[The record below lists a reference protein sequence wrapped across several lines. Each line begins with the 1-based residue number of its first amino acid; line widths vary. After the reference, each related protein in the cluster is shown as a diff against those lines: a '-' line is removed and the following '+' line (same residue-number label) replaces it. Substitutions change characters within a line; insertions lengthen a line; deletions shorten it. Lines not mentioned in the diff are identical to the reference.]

1 MREKKLKFAGVN
13 GFAIEFTK
21 FALLKF
27 LLSLNKNCVLVLN
40 ILSIQKLSKKY
51 PQNQVFAV
59 KDFSLAIKKGEI
71 VAITG
76 ESGCGKTTLLRL
88 IAGLEVP
95 DEGTITI
102 HHQIV
107 ADKTTWI
114 KPEQRHVG
122 MVFQDYALFP
132 HLNIKEN
139 IAFGLNK
146 EQNKKEVIRE
156 ILTLVGLYGY
166 ENRYPH
172 ELSGGQQQRVALARA
187 LAPQPTLLLLDEPF
201 SNLDEMLKE
210 QVREDLLQ
218 IIRQTNITSLLV
230 THDVKDALA
239 IADRIVVMK
248 QGKLQQ
254 CSYPK
259 DIYEY
264 PANVYVGRFF
274 GKMNVLEGNIQNHA
288 LQTALGNFPVSN
300 PQTKSIGIR
309 PEHIDLSIDNLQ
321 GGQKQKI
328 KGVISKVNF
337 LGAYCEVI
345 AQIGNAEVVVR
356 TNNAFEGKIG
366 QEAVLEIKK
375 YCEW

>member
-1 MREKKLKFAGVN
+1 MG
-13 GFAIEFTK
+13 
-21 FALLKF
+21 
-27 LLSLNKNCVLVLN
+27 LN
-40 ILSIQKLSKKY
+40 ILSIQNLSKKY
-51 PQNQVFAV
+51 SQNQVLAV

-88 IAGLEVP
+88 IAGLEIP

-102 HHQIV
+102 HNQIV

-114 KPEQRHVG
+114 KPEKRHVG

-139 IAFGLNK
+139 IAFGLNRTK
-146 EQNKKEVIRE
+146 NKAE
-156 ILTLVGLYGY
+156 IIHDILALVGLQDY

-187 LAPQPTLLLLDEPF
+187 LAPQPALLLLDEPF

-210 QVREDLLQ
+210 QVREDLLR
-218 IIRQTNITSLLV
+218 IIRQTATTTLLV

-239 IADRIVVMK
+239 IADRIAVMQ

-264 PANVYVGRFF
+264 PVNTYVARFF
-274 GKMNVLEGNIQNHA
+274 GKMNVLGGTIQNQT
-288 LQTALGNFPVSN
+288 LQTAIGDFPMSN
-300 PQTKSIGIR
+300 PQANSIGIR
-309 PEHIDLSIDNLQ
+309 PEHIDLIVDNLQ
-321 GGQKQKI
+321 VSENHKVRGIVSKI
-328 KGVISKVNF
+328 HF
-337 LGAYCEVI
+337 FGAYCEVTI
-345 AQIGNAEVVVR
+345 QVGDAEIVIR
-356 TNNAFEGKIG
+356 ADSSFGGKIG
-366 QEAVLEIKK
+366 QEVGLEVRK